1 MIVEDTVSLKI
12 LLSQIFCLRLH
23 VHACINP
30 LIKPIVFTFL
40 ILLRS
45 LRVYILKQLFT
56 LLNIDRLG
64 YWFTCNVFFVILSWS
79 FGVVLYEIF
88 TVGKFI
94 QSIQSSA
101 YLTKVFILD
110 FYNKT
115 VEQVI
120 VSLKF

>member
-45 LRVYILKQLFT
+45 LRVYILNQLFT
-56 LLNIDRLG
+56 LGSVHIVEYR
-64 YWFTCNVFFVILSWS
+64 SA
-79 FGVVLYEIF
+79 GVLIYV
-88 TVGKFI
+88 
-94 QSIQSSA
+94 
-101 YLTKVFILD
+101 
-110 FYNKT
+110 
-115 VEQVI
+115 
-120 VSLKF
+120 